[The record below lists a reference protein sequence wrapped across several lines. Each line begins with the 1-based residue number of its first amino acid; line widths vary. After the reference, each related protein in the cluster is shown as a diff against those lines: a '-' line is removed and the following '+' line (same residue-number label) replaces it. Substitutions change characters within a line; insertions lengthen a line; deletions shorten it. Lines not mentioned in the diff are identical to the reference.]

1 MSNSYFK
8 FKQFTIYQDRCAM
21 KVGTDGV
28 LLGAWADVSSAHSIL
43 DIGTGTGLISI
54 MLAQRCMAEITAIEI
69 DEEAAQQATENIA
82 ASKWKDRITVVNRA
96 LQEFS
101 IDASFDHIVSNPP
114 YFNQALKSP
123 EQKRTTARHTESL
136 SYHDLL
142 AGVNHYLQEDGIF
155 SIILPFSEKDRF
167 YQLAE
172 AEQLYPCRETIIYS
186 TPDSQPKRF
195 MAEFQRK
202 KTDFEPHSLIIE
214 AYGRHQYSEAYKK
227 LTEDFYL

>member
-1 MSNSYFK
+1 MSNPYFK

-43 DIGTGTGLISI
+43 DIGTGTGLISL
-54 MLAQRCMAEITAIEI
+54 MLAQRCLADITAIEI
-69 DEEAAQQATENIA
+69 DEEASQQASENIA
-82 ASKWKDRITVVNRA
+82 ASKWKDRITVVNSA
-96 LQEFS
+96 LQDFT

-123 EQKRTTARHTESL
+123 EQKRTTARHTETL
-136 SYHDLL
+136 SYRDLL
-142 AGVNHYLQEDGIF
+142 AGVNHYLQKDGSF
-155 SIILPFSEKDRF
+155 SIILPFSEKETF

-186 TPDSQPKRF
+186 TPHSQPKRF
-195 MAEFQRK
+195 MAEFQHRK
-202 KTDFEPHSLIIE
+202 IDFEPQSLIIE
-214 AYGRHQYSEAYKK
+214 AFGRHQYSEEYKK
-227 LTEDFYL
+227 LTEAFYL